1 MSSFCLLCFGA
12 PVPGKIYNNFISF
25 SLVSRDAHTAGY
37 PPSSCSPLS
46 LPVKGGA
53 QADGLQQLDVDGI
66 VYLKLLG
73 VIIGPLSGPLWAW
86 GIAEWLWSGF
96 GLLSMLKI
104 VSLKSGEK
112 GMKR

>member
-1 MSSFCLLCFGA
+1 M
-12 PVPGKIYNNFISF
+12 
-25 SLVSRDAHTAGY
+25 
-37 PPSSCSPLS
+37 
-46 LPVKGGA
+46 
-53 QADGLQQLDVDGI
+53 QQLDFDGI

-104 VSLKSGEK
+104 VRLKSLEK
-112 GMKR
+112 GVKS